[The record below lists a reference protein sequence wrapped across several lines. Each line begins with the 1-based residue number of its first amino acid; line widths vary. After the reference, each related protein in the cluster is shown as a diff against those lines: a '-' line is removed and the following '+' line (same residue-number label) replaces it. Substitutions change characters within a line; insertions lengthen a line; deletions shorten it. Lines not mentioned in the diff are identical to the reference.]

1 VFFDGSKNKSGKWCS
16 MAACGNRAKV
26 RAFRERQAAQ

>member
-1 VFFDGSKNKSGKWCS
+1 

-26 RAFRERQAAQ
+26 AAHARRSRERPSAAAV